1 MAKKPLRMERSEG
14 KKERKRR
21 DQRDERWVNTLDF
34 ILSDRKKNFW
44 SV

>member
-1 MAKKPLRMERSEG
+1 MERSEG

-34 ILSDRKKNFW
+34 ILSDRKKKTFGAFEARK
-44 SV
+44 